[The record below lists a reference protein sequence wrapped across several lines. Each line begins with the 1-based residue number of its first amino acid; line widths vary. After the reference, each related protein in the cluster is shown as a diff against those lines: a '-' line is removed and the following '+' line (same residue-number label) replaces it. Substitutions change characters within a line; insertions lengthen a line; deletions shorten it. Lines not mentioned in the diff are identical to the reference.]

1 MTFPQ
6 NTPSIDQLI
15 NLPAGEIAQL
25 PVELLAALQRE
36 IDAAAKQMKAVTARF
51 STALEVRYA
60 ARAAEARRACGKDTG
75 TVRIVDGDFTVVAD
89 LPKRVEWDQAKLA
102 AMVERIR
109 AAGEDP
115 AEYVEI
121 SFKVPER
128 AYRAFVCH
136 TINPWGFP
144 AKDRS
149 GRLGP
154 VEEPHLGRLMDKI
167 RAPGTP
173 APLRLTFTPPADGAA
188 DHPHPQS

>member
-75 TVRIVDGDFTVVAD
+75 TVRIVDGDFTVVVD

-102 AMVERIR
+102 AMVERIG

-128 AYRAFVCH
+128 AYVAWPEAIRQGFEPARTVKTGTLKIDLLPQEDRA
-136 TINPWGFP
+136 
-144 AKDRS
+144 
-149 GRLGP
+149 
-154 VEEPHLGRLMDKI
+154 
-167 RAPGTP
+167 
-173 APLRLTFTPPADGAA
+173 
-188 DHPHPQS
+188 